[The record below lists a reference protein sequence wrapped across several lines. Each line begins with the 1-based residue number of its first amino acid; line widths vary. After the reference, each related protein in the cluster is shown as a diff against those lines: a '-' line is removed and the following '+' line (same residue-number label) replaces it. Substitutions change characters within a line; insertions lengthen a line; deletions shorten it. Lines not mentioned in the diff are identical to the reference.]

1 MNDQVAGIL
10 GAALPDMSGM
20 LDASYFAESPILYNA
35 QPSWI
40 GGSSAAPT
48 DTSKPSDIAA
58 ANNTL
63 FQIQQPAETGMSS
76 FRSPVQAPNST
87 GGSSERISAGG
98 LMSGLQKD
106 GRFVYNGE
114 VFKSEDAFLNS
125 DKNPNNSG
133 EWFDNPRATTA
144 FQVENFMNGAVYG
157 MKAVSS
163 IFNGYSTGIQYEM
176 KAASSDYMARQN
188 QRNADLM
195 RSNIKEINRAAQSDV
210 NVLSVQS
217 AERKSSQ
224 RIAQS
229 TSGFKVGAGSFAVLN
244 NNTDFKTQYNAS
256 MIMLKAGL
264 QGAEVLRQAGTYEAQ
279 GIMNKAEADIARM
292 NADAAVMNGWV
303 SGVAGALQS
312 GTSFYVGRYGRS

>member
-98 LMSGLQKD
+98 LMSGLQK
-106 GRFVYNGE
+106 RWTFC
-114 VFKSEDAFLNS
+114 L
-125 DKNPNNSG
+125 
-133 EWFDNPRATTA
+133 
-144 FQVENFMNGAVYG
+144 
-157 MKAVSS
+157 
-163 IFNGYSTGIQYEM
+163 
-176 KAASSDYMARQN
+176 
-188 QRNADLM
+188 
-195 RSNIKEINRAAQSDV
+195 
-210 NVLSVQS
+210 
-217 AERKSSQ
+217 
-224 RIAQS
+224 
-229 TSGFKVGAGSFAVLN
+229 
-244 NNTDFKTQYNAS
+244 
-256 MIMLKAGL
+256 
-264 QGAEVLRQAGTYEAQ
+264 
-279 GIMNKAEADIARM
+279 
-292 NADAAVMNGWV
+292 
-303 SGVAGALQS
+303 
-312 GTSFYVGRYGRS
+312 